1 MDDQDLIRRAADG
14 DRDAF
19 GLLVER
25 KRERVFRIA
34 WSVLGDREQ
43 ARDVAQ
49 EVFLRLYRVLRRF
62 RSGRPFDAWLYRIT
76 FNLSIDARRRER
88 PHREAVPLEGTVTGA
103 PDAGPRPSV
112 GAGHGVPGGAAQG
125 DTAGASLRLREVRRI
140 FVELSARLGR
150 KQRAAF
156 ILREIEGLSTAEVAE
171 IMKTTESTVRN
182 HILQARRI
190 LQEELRRRYPE
201 YCRPGRR
208 D

>member
-14 DRDAF
+14 DRSAF
-19 GLLVER
+19 ALLVER
-25 KRERVFRIA
+25 KRERVLRIA
-34 WSVLGDREQ
+34 WSVLGDREL
-43 ARDVAQ
+43 AKDVAQ
-49 EVFLRLYRVLRRF
+49 EVFLRLYLVLRRF

-76 FNLSIDARRRER
+76 LNLSIDARRRER
-88 PHREAVPLEGTVTGA
+88 PHREAMPLEGTE
-103 PDAGPRPSV
+103 P
-112 GAGHGVPGGAAQG
+112 GAGAGAGQGVPGGAGQG
-125 DTAGASLRLREVRRI
+125 SPAGASLRLREVRRI

-201 YCRPGRR
+201 YCRPGR
-208 D
+208 